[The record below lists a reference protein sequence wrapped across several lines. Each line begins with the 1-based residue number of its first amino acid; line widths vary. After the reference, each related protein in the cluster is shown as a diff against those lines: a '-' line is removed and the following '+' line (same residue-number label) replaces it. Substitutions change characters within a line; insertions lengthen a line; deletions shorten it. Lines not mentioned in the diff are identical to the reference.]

1 MKIKIKELAE
11 VQIGYQPRGRIE
23 PDPNGTYRIIQ
34 GKDFDENNELDA
46 ADLYPITPEREPE
59 RYRVSKDDILF
70 LSRGRSN
77 FSVIL
82 REPLENVIAAG
93 VFYVVRVNKNKVLPE
108 YLAWYIN
115 LPSVQT
121 KLKNMAQ
128 ATNIPLIPKA
138 AFEELDID
146 VPVIAV
152 QEKIVRIAELQRR
165 ERDLSKRLEETRIQF
180 LQAVCLNAAR
190 QSKKE
195 NKS

>member
-1 MKIKIKELAE
+1 MKIKELAE

-34 GKDFDENNELDA
+34 VKDFDESNELDA

-77 FSVIL
+77 FSAIL

-152 QEKIVRIAELQRR
+152 QEKIVRIAELQRIER
-165 ERDLSKRLEETRIQF
+165 ELSKRLEEKRIQF